1 MKTADLDFFIY
12 DGSNNERGKVI
23 VSLGGTFGAH
33 TTRLV
38 MDAASATIFADELQ
52 RVINKLPRDRV
63 GTPAD
68 LGCAVL

>member
-12 DGSNNERGKVI
+12 DGSGSERGKVI
-23 VSLGGTFGAH
+23 VSLGRAPH
-33 TTRLV
+33 STRLV
-38 MDAASATIFADELQ
+38 MDAESATIFADKIQ

>member
-12 DGSNNERGKVI
+12 DGSGPERGKVI
-23 VSLGGTFGAH
+23 VLLGHGPH

-38 MDAASATIFADELQ
+38 MDAESATIFADELQ
-52 RVINKLPRDRV
+52 RVINKLPRV

>member
-12 DGSNNERGKVI
+12 DGSGSERGKVI
-23 VSLGGTFGAH
+23 VSLGHAPH
-33 TTRLV
+33 STRLV
-38 MDAASATIFADELQ
+38 MDAESATIFADEIQ